1 MSATAETIVIARTP
15 VDTPTRNP
23 SSRAKKPAPRE
34 AVPRGASRRR
44 PPQPQPQGRP
54 RRARTGVF
62 VAFVLTILTL
72 GLLGMLMVN
81 TALAT
86 GAFTLSELQT
96 KAVQLKESEQALSEQ
111 LARAESPVLLE
122 EAARALGMV
131 PQDVPVFLRLEDG
144 AILGNPIPQPVPIA
158 PIVPESEVAGGQE
171 AVTEPPVT
179 TDPATE
185 IDLGDVE
192 PPVDSSPVTV
202 ETGQ

>member
-15 VDTPTRNP
+15 VDTQPRNP
-23 SSRAKKPAPRE
+23 SSKIRKPASKEAEVRE
-34 AVPRGASRRR
+34 ASRRR
-44 PPQPQPQGRP
+44 SSQPQLQGRP

-62 VAFVLTILTL
+62 VAFVLAILTL
-72 GLLGMLMVN
+72 GLLGMLLVN

-86 GAFTLSELQT
+86 GAFTLSELQA
-96 KAVQLKESEQALSEQ
+96 KAVQLKETEQALSEQ

-158 PIVPESEVAGGQE
+158 PSVPEPDVAGDQA
-171 AVTEPPVT
+171 AVTETPVT
-179 TDPATE
+179 TDPAVE
-185 IDLGDVE
+185 ADLEEVE
-192 PPVDSSPVTV
+192 PPIDSSPISV

>member
-1 MSATAETIVIARTP
+1 
-15 VDTPTRNP
+15 
-23 SSRAKKPAPRE
+23 
-34 AVPRGASRRR
+34 
-44 PPQPQPQGRP
+44 
-54 RRARTGVF
+54 VF
-62 VAFVLTILTL
+62 VAFVLAILTL
-72 GLLGMLMVN
+72 GLLGMLLVN

-158 PIVPESEVAGGQE
+158 PIVPESEAAGDQE
-171 AVTEPPVT
+171 AVTEPRVT
-179 TDPATE
+179 TDPAIE
-185 IDLGDVE
+185 AVPGDVQ
-192 PPVDSSPVTV
+192 PSVDSSPVTV
-202 ETGQ
+202 ETGP